1 MGIAEIIVIVVCVAV
16 VVGVFIAWLIRKKQ
30 GKCGGDCGG
39 DCAHCN
45 MCMRAAEEAKRKAE
59 AEKNSKPHVDNGS
72 DHKAD

>member
-1 MGIAEIIVIVVCVAV
+1 MGIAEIIVIIVCAAV

-59 AEKNSKPHVDNGS
+59 AEKSSKPTDNDS
-72 DHKAD
+72 DHKAN